1 MVHPP
6 PPVRDVSTARR
17 GVRDE
22 QFPIARLAVE
32 VPPRRRG
39 RSRHWEPILNIL
51 MRWSFTARSS
61 CRGFEI
67 SSICN
72 APVTRNNRFCSLA
85 AESGL
90 WRPFTIPPIH
100 SPRDSIENQGSCRPK
115 PSLPNRY
122 VRFRQQDQLKVSPS
136 VSGVAAVCDRLVAEA
151 SSAPGGE
158 RLISVVP
165 PSRGPRR
172 CGFSTIALATSQSR
186 VFPRD
191 DLGSGSAEG
200 FRSTEGTTNGYRT
213 GCPRVVVSSAGKAT
227 FIKDRR
233 LPPGQSPVHQH

>member
-1 MVHPP
+1 MQTGLGTFQNPERGGARMVHPP

-32 VPPRRRG
+32 VPRRRRG

-136 VSGVAAVCDRLVAEA
+136 VRVWGGSRMR
-151 SSAPGGE
+151 SARRRGIIRPG
-158 RLISVVP
+158 R
-165 PSRGPRR
+165 
-172 CGFSTIALATSQSR
+172 
-186 VFPRD
+186 
-191 DLGSGSAEG
+191 
-200 FRSTEGTTNGYRT
+200 
-213 GCPRVVVSSAGKAT
+213 
-227 FIKDRR
+227 
-233 LPPGQSPVHQH
+233 

>member
-32 VPPRRRG
+32 VPRRRRG

-72 APVTRNNRFCSLA
+72 APATRNNRFCSLA

-122 VRFRQQDQLKVSPS
+122 VRFRPARPTKGVTVGACLGWQPYAIGSSPRHYPPRELNVSFRSCHLREGPAGAGS
-136 VSGVAAVCDRLVAEA
+136 VRSLWRRAKAACSHVMILVPAL
-151 SSAPGGE
+151 P
-158 RLISVVP
+158 RVFVQWISNGVP
-165 PSRGPRR
+165 PR
-172 CGFSTIALATSQSR
+172 CCF
-186 VFPRD
+186 VCW
-191 DLGSGSAEG
+191 EG
-200 FRSTEGTTNGYRT
+200 HS
-213 GCPRVVVSSAGKAT
+213 
-227 FIKDRR
+227 
-233 LPPGQSPVHQH
+233 H